1 MNYLLLIIKKKVMF
15 KFILYGLMAVSASVL
30 VFFIITG
37 LHFIYKEKQKM
48 KEQLEEDAKTK
59 KQP

>member
-1 MNYLLLIIKKKVMF
+1 MF

-30 VFFIITG
+30 VFFIIAG
-37 LHFIYKEKQKM
+37 LHFMYKEKQKM